1 MPITKRPC
9 ANCPF
14 RSDGAGVELEPGRV
28 EGIVSDLLADD
39 QQTFV
44 CHNTLDKERM
54 TCAGAVGLMSKLG
67 RLPVIARI
75 GLAYGVITKA
85 DIEASAALVI
95 EPTDLAL
102 HLAGSTH

>member
-1 MPITKRPC
+1 MSAFIDRLSGSSPR
-9 ANCPF
+9 
-14 RSDGAGVELEPGRV
+14 RSPTASASSEK
-28 EGIVSDLLADD
+28 
-39 QQTFV
+39 F
-44 CHNTLDKERM
+44 NM
-54 TCAGAVGLMSKLG
+54 M
-67 RLPVIARI
+67 IARI